1 MKKAILI
8 LMAVLALRTGYGFE
22 SVAEDAVEVVYD
34 YNNYEA

>member
-8 LMAVLALRTGYGFE
+8 LMMVLAIKTGYGFE
-22 SVAEDAVEVVYD
+22 SVAEDVEVVYD